1 MKRIAVALLLTCLAA
16 GAARAQAERTPRPG
30 AVPAASRGAGAGALP
45 VSPLVPPSLSPSV
58 ASPLATPP
66 HLPPSA
72 PPGLSPS
79 APAPGEVESQD
90 ALPPP
95 SSAAQDLY
103 AAARGD
109 LLQIRML
116 LKNGHTQSTV
126 GSGFLVGAGNLV
138 VTNYHVVSQMAL
150 DPDVYTAEYVDT
162 DGNRGPVEL
171 MAVDVLHDLAVMRV
185 NRNGSGFF
193 KVPERPLRLSQG
205 QRLYSLGNPLDL
217 GFAISEGAYNGVV
230 KRSFY
235 DQLMFGGP
243 INSGM
248 SGGPSVTGN
257 GVVAGINVSK
267 RRDGESVSFLVP
279 VKYAQELLRKVAAQA
294 RPPKDFNP
302 VIAAQLLVH
311 QREMVDRLLEEPL
324 AIKSMGPYLVPVRE
338 SGQLRCW
345 GRSNIKAATAY
356 TSDAM
361 SCAMEAAVYVSATQQ
376 TGHVS
381 MTHRYIRSDSLHPLP
396 FAALA
401 SRLFRTDQP
410 RGAGNARLAK
420 PHCTER
426 FVHTRTLP
434 LRAVTCVRAYR
445 KFEGLYNFTLLT
457 ASTDAAESSLQSRLD
472 ISGVSYDNGMRV
484 TRAFLGA
491 FGRNLRR

>member
-1 MKRIAVALLLTCLAA
+1 MKGTAAALLLSSLAA
-16 GAARAQAERTPRPG
+16 GPAMAAPGQANPAAPPARAVTGAPG
-30 AVPAASRGAGAGALP
+30 AAILP
-45 VSPLVPPSLSPSV
+45 
-58 ASPLATPP
+58 PP

-72 PPGLSPS
+72 PPGVTPPPP
-79 APAPGEVESQD
+79 APAETEPQD

-103 AAARGD
+103 SSARGD

-116 LKNGHTQSTV
+116 LKNGRTQSTV
-126 GSGFLVGAGNLV
+126 GSGFLVGSGNLV
-138 VTNYHVVSQMAL
+138 LTNYHVVSQMAL
-150 DPDVYTAEYVDT
+150 DPDVYTAEFVDT
-162 DGNRGPVEL
+162 DGNNGPVEL
-171 MAVDVLHDLAVMRV
+171 MAVDVLHDLAVVRV
-185 NRNGSGFF
+185 NREGSGFF

-230 KRSFY
+230 RRSFY

-257 GVVAGINVSK
+257 GTVAGINVSR

-279 VKYAQELLRKVAAQA
+279 VKYAQELLRKVASQA
-294 RPPKDFNP
+294 APPRDFNP
-302 VIAAQLLVH
+302 LIAAQLLAH
-311 QREMVDRLLEEPL
+311 QRTMVDRLLEDPL
-324 AIKSMGPYLVPVRE
+324 TIKSMGPYLVPVRE

-345 GRSNIKAATAY
+345 GRSNVKAATAY
-356 TSDAM
+356 TLDAM
-361 SCAMEAAVYVSATQQ
+361 SCAMESAVFVSAQQQ

-381 MTHRYIRSDSLHPLP
+381 MTHQYIRSDSLARWP
-396 FAALA
+396 FATLA
-401 SRLFRTDQP
+401 SGLFRGDSVGT
-410 RGAGNARLAK
+410 AGDARLTK
-420 PHCTER
+420 PVCTEG

-457 ASTDAAESSLQSRLD
+457 ASTNAPESSLQSRLD
-472 ISGVSYDNGMRV
+472 VSGVSYENGLRV

-491 FGRNLRR
+491 FGRNVKR